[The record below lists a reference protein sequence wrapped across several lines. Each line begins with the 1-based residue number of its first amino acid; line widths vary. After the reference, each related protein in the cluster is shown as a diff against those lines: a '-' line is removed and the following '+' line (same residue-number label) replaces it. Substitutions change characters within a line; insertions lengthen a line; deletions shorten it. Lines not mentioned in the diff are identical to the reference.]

1 MSKPAP
7 QGRVI
12 KKSKSRDPSLT
23 ERVEK
28 AITETREAIARA
40 DQAIA
45 RTRQTLQKAEELH
58 YRMGAQRER
67 DAERP
72 HPTYQLPRPQAP
84 RHQPSAR
91 DRAHRRATYKKNE
104 SEEV

>member
-45 RTRQTLQKAEELH
+45 RTRQTLQKAEEL
-58 YRMGAQRER
+58 YQRMGARRER
-67 DAERP
+67 EAEQPR
-72 HPTYQLPRPQAP
+72 PTYQLPPRPTPPDTKPLPETVPTAEP
-84 RHQPSAR
+84 P
-91 DRAHRRATYKKNE
+91 TKNE
-104 SEEV
+104 PE